1 MEHLIIDL
9 KERLI
14 ARRQKE
20 TLSIEKLNKE
30 NDKELIL
37 FSAGKIDELDFVL
50 KSINEMLKYSERNKR
65 LSLWG
70 KTCQCR
76 YRPDKNCSA
85 RCIVVEC
92 QSDGNSQAFQLACTS
107 GLARTYR

>member
-20 TLSIEKLNKE
+20 TLSLEELNKE

-50 KSINEMLKYSERNKR
+50 KSINEMLKYFERNKE
-65 LSLWG
+65 L
-70 KTCQCR
+70 
-76 YRPDKNCSA
+76 
-85 RCIVVEC
+85 
-92 QSDGNSQAFQLACTS
+92 
-107 GLARTYR
+107 

>member
-50 KSINEMLKYSERNKR
+50 KSINEMLKYSERNKE
-65 LSLWG
+65 L
-70 KTCQCR
+70 
-76 YRPDKNCSA
+76 
-85 RCIVVEC
+85 
-92 QSDGNSQAFQLACTS
+92 
-107 GLARTYR
+107 